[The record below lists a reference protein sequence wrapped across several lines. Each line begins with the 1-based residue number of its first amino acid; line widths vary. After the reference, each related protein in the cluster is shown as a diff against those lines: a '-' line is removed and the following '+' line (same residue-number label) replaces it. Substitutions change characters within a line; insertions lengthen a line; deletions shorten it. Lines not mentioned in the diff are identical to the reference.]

1 MEIGGSLLLVG
12 CGKMG
17 GALLGGWLER
27 GVAPGSVTVVEPQAD
42 LAAGF
47 AERGVTAVTGT
58 EALAPDAAP
67 AVVVFAVKPQQMG
80 AVLPGYA
87 RFARPGTVFLSI
99 AAGKNIGYFE
109 GHLGTG
115 AAIVRAMPNTPA
127 AVGRGMSVLC
137 ANARVNA
144 AQRQTCGD
152 LLAAVGETAWVDD
165 EALLDPVTA
174 VSGGGPAYVFL
185 LGRGRRRGRATGGS
199 GHAPGAS
206 HRGRRRRAGA
216 PRRGAGRHPARERDQ
231 PGRHDAGGAQGAD
244 GARRP
249 AGAHDARHRGGDA
262 AQPRTGL
269 VTGQPLKESAKRVQ
283 AALAARGFAFEVRE
297 FPAGTRTSA
306 EAAAAIGC
314 AVGQIA
320 KSLVFRA
327 RESGRPVL
335 VIASGANRVDE
346 KAVGA
351 LLGEKIG
358 RAEPNF
364 VRAATGFAIGGVPP
378 VGHREAPVT
387 LIDRDLLAFQEI
399 WAAAGTPN
407 AVFRL
412 KPEDLVAMTG
422 GRIADVK
429 QT

>member
-27 GVAPGSVTVVEPQAD
+27 GVAPDSVTVVEPQAD

-47 AERGVTAVTGT
+47 AKRGVAAVTEPG
-58 EALAPDAAP
+58 ALAPDTAP
-67 AVVVFAVKPQQMG
+67 AVVVFAVKPQQMD

-185 LGRGRRRGRATGGS
+185 LIECLAE
-199 GHAPGAS
+199 
-206 HRGRRRRAGA
+206 AGA
-216 PRRGAGRHPARERDQ
+216 AAGLPEDLAMRLARVTVAGAGELV
-231 PGRHDAGGAQGAD
+231 
-244 GARRP
+244 
-249 AGAHDARHRGGDA
+249 HRA
-262 AQPRTGL
+262 
-269 VTGQPLKESAKRVQ
+269 E
-283 AALAARGFAFEVRE
+283 E
-297 FPAGTRTSA
+297 PAGTLRENVTSPGGTTLEALKVLMAPDGLQALMTRAIA
-306 EAAAAIGC
+306 EATRR
-314 AVGQIA
+314 
-320 KSLVFRA
+320 S
-327 RESGRPVL
+327 REL
-335 VIASGANRVDE
+335 AS
-346 KAVGA
+346 
-351 LLGEKIG
+351 
-358 RAEPNF
+358 
-364 VRAATGFAIGGVPP
+364 
-378 VGHREAPVT
+378 
-387 LIDRDLLAFQEI
+387 
-399 WAAAGTPN
+399 
-407 AVFRL
+407 
-412 KPEDLVAMTG
+412 
-422 GRIADVK
+422 
-429 QT
+429 